1 MVLSLPSTSAT
12 IDCTDSVVLLWV
24 TSHFLPANSQINREA
39 LSRCLG
45 LTRKK
50 CLQSARCIIFAVHAH
65 NTSQSSAVTGMSAL
79 GVKFKDGVV
88 IAADNLAS
96 CGSLAGFTDVKRLR
110 TFSETSI
117 IGFGGDVSD
126 KEYLDRL
133 LASLDIRE
141 T

>member
-1 MVLSLPSTSAT
+1 
-12 IDCTDSVVLLWV
+12 
-24 TSHFLPANSQINREA
+24 
-39 LSRCLG
+39 
-45 LTRKK
+45 
-50 CLQSARCIIFAVHAH
+50 
-65 NTSQSSAVTGMSAL
+65 MSAL

-88 IAADNLAS
+88 ITADNLAS

-126 KEYLDRL
+126 IEYLDRL

-141 T
+141 N